1 MNFPDICSVDRNKDL
16 MKEILSFLLDLKQNN
31 NRDWFNSHKSRYQE
45 SLEQFRQFTGELLT
59 GIAGFDPSVGDLV
72 PRDAIFRIYKD
83 VRFSKDKSPY
93 KTHFGCWMAKGG
105 RKSTDAGYYFHL
117 EPGNSFLAAGVW
129 MPPKEQLKLIRQEI
143 VYQPEAYMKVINDP
157 LIKKNYERGG
167 KEDMLKKGPAG
178 FPKDGP
184 MLEEIKYKHYVYSR
198 NYSDAE
204 ILDKQL
210 ADRVV
215 REYQGLYPL
224 VTYLN
229 HAMSFAGN
237 Q

>member
-1 MNFPDICSVDRNKDL
+1 MQEL
-16 MKEILSFLLDLKQNN
+16 LSFLRDLAQNN
-31 NRDWFNSHKSRYQE
+31 QREWFNAHKSRYQK
-45 SLEQFRQFTGELLT
+45 SLEHFRHFTGELIE
-59 GIAGFDPSVGDLV
+59 GISGFDPSVGDLD
-72 PRDAIFRIYKD
+72 PKDAVFRIYKD

-105 RKSTDAGYYFHL
+105 RKSTHAGYYFHL
-117 EPGNSFLAAGVW
+117 EPEKSFLAAGVW

-143 VYQPEAYMKVINDP
+143 VYQPETYLEVINDP
-157 LIKKNYERGG
+157 VLKKHFERGG
-167 KEDMLKKGPAG
+167 KEDRLKKGPAD
-178 FPKDGP
+178 FPRDSP

-204 ILDKQL
+204 ILGSGLSSRAVKD
-210 ADRVV
+210 
-215 REYQGLYPL
+215 YQVIYPL
-224 VTYLN
+224 VSYLN